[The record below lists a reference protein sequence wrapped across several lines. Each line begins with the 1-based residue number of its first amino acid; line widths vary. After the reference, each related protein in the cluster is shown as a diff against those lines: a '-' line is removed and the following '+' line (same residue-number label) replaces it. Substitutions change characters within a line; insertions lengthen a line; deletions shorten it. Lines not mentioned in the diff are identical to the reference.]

1 MISVSCL
8 TNMLVKVFSLPSKAV
23 IGSLSTCSDIQ
34 RLAVNNDFIFSA
46 TKSGTIEVWLQER
59 VTKITSIKMKSGGQT
74 KITSLAVDK
83 DGEMIFAGSTDGKIQ
98 VKCTSLSLYLR
109 VFLSIA
115 SDSSL
120 HC

>member
-1 MISVSCL
+1 
-8 TNMLVKVFSLPSKAV
+8 
-23 IGSLSTCSDIQ
+23 
-34 RLAVNNDFIFSA
+34 
-46 TKSGTIEVWLQER
+46 
-59 VTKITSIKMKSGGQT
+59 MKSGGQT